1 MSDIRGTMALPAQ
14 AIPVPRSLSPQA
26 AAFLAGM
33 VERVSQQSA
42 MPDPVT
48 DGADLAVQRLGPAA
62 AAFTGS
68 FETTE
73 LGQGALLYRAQPA
86 GAEGRNAEVGYF
98 DIHGGGFIAGGG
110 EMCRMLA
117 KIRAADYDAQVF
129 SVDYRLAPA
138 HPFPAAL
145 DDCLDA
151 YRAVL
156 ARVDAANLVVG
167 GSSAGGNLAAALLLR
182 SRAEGLPMPA
192 ALLLMTPATDMTAS
206 GDSRVTNR
214 LLDVSLYGGAGA
226 GPADYLGNSDP
237 RDPYLSPLFGEIG
250 EDWPP
255 TLLTTGTR
263 DLLLSDTV
271 LMHRK
276 LREAGVDAQLLVT
289 EAGLHIGF
297 MGSAPEDHFIM
308 AECRKFV
315 RQAWRIDA

>member
-1 MSDIRGTMALPAQ
+1 MSKKRGTLELPAQ
-14 AIPVPRSLSPQA
+14 AIPVPQSLSPEA
-26 AAFLAGM
+26 RAFLAGM
-33 VERVSQQSA
+33 VERVSQQGE

-48 DGADLAVQRLGPAA
+48 DGAELAVQRLGSAA
-62 AAFTGS
+62 AAFAGT
-68 FETTE
+68 FETSE
-73 LGQGALLYRAQPA
+73 LDHGALLYRAAPQS
-86 GAEGRNAEVGYF
+86 AEGRLAEVAYF

-110 EMCRMLA
+110 VMCRMLA
-117 KIRAADYDAQVF
+117 KIRAADYGATVY

-138 HPFPAAL
+138 HPYPAAL
-145 DDCLDA
+145 DDCMAA
-151 YRAVL
+151 YCTILESVH
-156 ARVDAANLVVG
+156 AANLVIG

-182 SRAEGLPMPA
+182 ARAEGLPMPA
-192 ALLLMTPATDMTAS
+192 GLLLMTPATDMTAS

-226 GPADYLGNSDP
+226 GPADYLGASNP

-250 EDWPP
+250 SDWPP

-271 LMHRK
+271 MMHRK

-297 MGSAPEDHFIM
+297 MGSAPEDHYIM
-308 AECRKFV
+308 GEARNFV
-315 RQAWRIDA
+315 QRAWGIA